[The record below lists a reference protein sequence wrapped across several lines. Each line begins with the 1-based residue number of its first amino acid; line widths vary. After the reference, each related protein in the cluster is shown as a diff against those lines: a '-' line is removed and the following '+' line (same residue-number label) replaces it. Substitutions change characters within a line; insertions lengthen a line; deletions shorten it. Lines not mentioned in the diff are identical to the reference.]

1 MEMIVEKIIDEGD
14 EICVF
19 FSSEYGFLS
28 ALWEGDKPTTNEIY
42 DVELEV
48 DDDFVWE
55 ENIYKAMGNET
66 RIELKGGV
74 YTIYG
79 RVINLEED
87 GCLSVSLGDSVI
99 LLDTENLPK
108 YMSGLIECKAFK
120 VKLYPTGL

>member
-28 ALWEGDKPTTNEIY
+28 ALWEGDKPTINEIY

-108 YMSGLIECKAFK
+108 YISGLIECKAFK